1 MPHNDSDLSKFDDAV
16 KKHIRDL
23 EDDLRELSHSIRE
36 HLRADLPRRGCK
48 ETDRA
53 RETL

>member
-1 MPHNDSDLSKFDDAV
+1 MPHNNSDLSKFDNAV
-16 KKHIRDL
+16 KKHIRDV

-36 HLRADLPRRGCK
+36 HLPADLPRRGGK
-48 ETDRA
+48 ADRA